1 LNSPDAPNA
10 APLPAPRIIAR
21 SEHSVSRAGISPNAL
36 RVLYRLREGGFQG
49 FLVGGCVRDLL
60 LGLQP
65 KDFDVATDAL
75 PEQVRKLFR
84 NCRLIGRRFRLA
96 HVFFGREIIE
106 VATFRAASA
115 PSQGEEP
122 LPEADADEADAPEAD
137 ALKIDLDDDADD
149 DDAEVA
155 DLDDDD
161 DDDDDADNE
170 HDDVA
175 AGAAPEGESLRPPS
189 SAPTEPRPEAPPG
202 RTEPRPDDVRF
213 RQPDREPA
221 AQPARAQAAPV
232 RSADADD
239 DDVDRVLDEHGR
251 ILRDNVYGTIDADVW
266 RRDFTANAL
275 YYNISDFSIWDY
287 CSGFEDIAA
296 RRLRLIGDPETRF
309 REDPVRMLR
318 AARFEAKLGFDIE
331 PATAGALARLKGLL
345 TNVPPARLFDETLK
359 LFLTGHGASSLDVLR
374 RRGLFAELL
383 PATDAY
389 LNANPN
395 GLVEKLLVQ
404 GLKNTDARAQAGK
417 PLTPTFLFAL
427 LLYGPIAREI
437 EATPPERWHEIGTI
451 LDACERA
458 VREAQR
464 HMSIPRRFS
473 LGIREMFAL
482 QPRLEHPRGRRA
494 LRVLEHPRFRA
505 SYDMLLLR
513 ADLRLAS
520 PEMADWWTRIQQV
533 SAEERAQMAD
543 ALNPRGGPPRVGGGG
558 GGGGNAGNG
567 ARRGPRRRRRRRP
580 SNPS

>member
-1 LNSPDAPNA
+1 LNSSDAPNT
-10 APLPAPRIIAR
+10 APLPAPRIISR
-21 SEHSVSRAGISPNAL
+21 SEHSVSRSGISPNAL

-106 VATFRAASA
+106 VATFRAATA

-122 LPEADADEADAPEAD
+122 LPDAEGEEADAPEAD
-137 ALKIDLDDDADD
+137 ALKIDLDDDADEPAAELDNETD
-149 DDAEVA
+149 DPAA
-155 DLDDDD
+155 GL
-161 DDDDDADNE
+161 DDDADDEEEDDDNDNE
-170 HDDVA
+170 EDEDDADEEASALA
-175 AGAAPEGESLRPPS
+175 AS
-189 SAPTEPRPEAPPG
+189 PPG
-202 RTEPRPDDVRF
+202 RTDPRPDDVRF
-213 RQPDREPA
+213 REPEPA
-221 AQPARAQAAPV
+221 PQPSRAPQFTET
-232 RSADADD
+232 DD

-287 CSGFEDIAA
+287 VNGFEDIAA

-318 AARFEAKLGFDIE
+318 AARFEAKLGFGLE
-331 PATAGALARLKGLL
+331 PSTEAALARLKSLL
-345 TNVPPARLFDETLK
+345 SNVPPARLFDETLK
-359 LFLTGHGASSLDVLR
+359 LFLTGHGASSLTVLR
-374 RRGLFAELL
+374 RRGLLAELL
-383 PATDAY
+383 PATDTY
-389 LNANPN
+389 LNAHPN
-395 GLVEKLLVQ
+395 GLVEQLLVQ
-404 GLKNTDARAQAGK
+404 GLKNTDARAEAGK

-451 LDACERA
+451 LDACDRA

-513 ADLRLAS
+513 AELRLAS
-520 PEMADWWTRIQQV
+520 PEMAQWWTRIQQV
-533 SAEERAQMAD
+533 SSEERAQMAD
-543 ALNPRGGPPRVGGGG
+543 ALNPRGGPPRLGGGG
-558 GGGGNAGNG
+558 EGGSGGP
-567 ARRGPRRRRRRRP
+567 RRGPRRRRRRRP
-580 SNPS
+580 SNS

>member
-1 LNSPDAPNA
+1 
-10 APLPAPRIIAR
+10 
-21 SEHSVSRAGISPNAL
+21 
-36 RVLYRLREGGFQG
+36 VLYRLREGGFQA

-106 VATFRAASA
+106 VATFRAATA

-122 LPEADADEADAPEAD
+122 LPDAEGEEADAPEAD
-137 ALKIDLDDDADD
+137 ALKIDLDDDADEPA
-149 DDAEVA
+149 AE
-155 DLDDDD
+155 LDDDTDED
-161 DDDDDADNE
+161 DDEVEDDE
-170 HDDVA
+170 DDTDDEEA
-175 AGAAPEGESLRPPS
+175 
-189 SAPTEPRPEAPPG
+189 SAPAASPPG
-202 RTEPRPDDVRF
+202 RTEPHPDDVRF
-213 RQPDREPA
+213 REPEPA
-221 AQPARAQAAPV
+221 PEPAPQPSRAPQFTE
-232 RSADADD
+232 ADD

-287 CSGFEDIAA
+287 VSGFEDIAA

-331 PATAGALARLKGLL
+331 HSTAAALARLKGLL
-345 TNVPPARLFDETLK
+345 SNVPPARLFDETLK
-359 LFLTGHGASSLDVLR
+359 LFLTGHGTSSLDVLR
-374 RRGLFAELL
+374 RRGLLAELL

-389 LNANPN
+389 LNAHPN

-513 ADLRLAS
+513 AELRLAS
-520 PEMADWWTRIQQV
+520 PEMAQWWTRIQQV

-543 ALNPRGGPPRVGGGG
+543 ALNPRGGPPRIGGGGEGGGG
-558 GGGGNAGNG
+558 GP
-567 ARRGPRRRRRRRP
+567 RRGPRRRRRRRP
-580 SNPS
+580 SNS